1 VDSKSGVKGLFIY
14 HKLVCIFGF
23 LLFPEFGM
31 IMNYIC
37 KMIETFKM
45 KRAVIL
51 FIILILF
58 SGNVNSQKIDD
69 LEIKNQIAVFKNDLK
84 GPYQQIMWFCP
95 DGSKVPPQQRCPEK
109 GGLQRATYK
118 DWVES
123 LAKKNHVFLGQIL
136 ATTDYSA
143 FLDEENQYSRLKQ
156 YQLEKFLIAID
167 NGWILRK
174 ARFYR
179 GAFQDED
186 ENEWG
191 VKFLNWVLADKK
203 LELTNFYL
211 IKQTFKNIPHK
222 TENSNIQKVRA
233 LSLEIAESNPKFMNL
248 RIKIHGQPDIS
259 DLQQVIDFKSNNAN
273 QLSAEANAKL
283 DELIRELELLY
294 KSSDWQSLSSYVKLL
309 GATSA
314 HGKMLQSVLGE
325 LDKSTS
331 AAQKIKLAAELL
343 LEVRKSISSATAK
356 SKFILLDLSN
366 RLEENIFKELPNWEV
381 QTLSDL
387 IEKNYYLSMA
397 AAGCGFIELWEWDKI
412 AERIK
417 PFAKD
422 DISLAE
428 LNEYLINSRRI
439 VEWSTSMILVNY
451 ADEIKTFEGFEP
463 LVKGFT
469 DDLIRS
475 TILLQL
481 GQSVGMLGDFI
492 NEKSELT
499 NKVFNIK
506 DQGGIRGINP
516 GFSKGILQVEDSPEG
531 LKIAADKIYVFQY
544 PPSDLKPVA
553 GIATVNEG
561 NLVSHVQLL
570 ARNLGIPNSVL
581 SLQNLAALKPFS
593 GQEIFYA
600 VTGKG
605 NVLMKLAESMSRE
618 EKLLFEVKKRSENKI
633 RVPVH
638 KMDLK
643 QSRVLNLNQ
652 VNASSSGEICGPKAA
667 NLGQL
672 KLMFPEN
679 VVDGLVIPFG
689 IFRKHMDQMM
699 PNQQISYWDFLTVAF
714 EEASQMER
722 QKIPNEEINKFLLA
736 KLEILRNAI
745 LKMPLMPAFVDD
757 LKSQF
762 NSIFGRPLG
771 KLPVFL
777 RSDTNMEDL
786 KDFTGAGLNLTL
798 FNVLDEEKILKG
810 INQVWAS
817 PYSERSFQWRQSYL
831 LNPENVYPSI
841 LIIPSVNVDY
851 SGVLITKGVSMGDE
865 SDLTIAFSRGAGG
878 AVDGQSAESY
888 LLREDGQ
895 NILLAPSREP
905 SYNMLPVEGGTY
917 KQAATFENS
926 ILNEVNLHQIRNFA
940 AVLKQKMKE
949 SQGMKEPFDVELG
962 FLNNKLWLFQV
973 RPFVENRNAAGVS
986 YLESITPRIDES
998 QVFILSEKIK

>member
-1 VDSKSGVKGLFIY
+1 MRKIEILTFVLLLIIPASVKG
-14 HKLVCIFGF
+14 
-23 LLFPEFGM
+23 
-31 IMNYIC
+31 
-37 KMIETFKM
+37 
-45 KRAVIL
+45 
-51 FIILILF
+51 
-58 SGNVNSQKIDD
+58 QKISD
-69 LEIKNQIAVFKNDLK
+69 LEIKNKVDAFKSDIK

-136 ATTDYSA
+136 ATTDYST
-143 FLDEENQYSRLKQ
+143 FLNEENQYSRLKQ
-156 YQLEKFLIAID
+156 YQIEKFLMAID
-167 NGWILRK
+167 NGWILQK
-174 ARFYR
+174 AKYYR

-191 VKFLNWVLADKK
+191 VKFLNWVLAEKK

-211 IKQTFKNIPHK
+211 LKQTFKNVPHK

-248 RIKIHGQPDIS
+248 RIKIHGQPEFS
-259 DLQQVIDFKSNNAN
+259 DLQQVKDFKYRNTI
-273 QLSAEANAKL
+273 QLSEEANMKL
-283 DELIRELELLY
+283 DELIREMELLY
-294 KSSDWQSLSSYVKLL
+294 KLSDWQSLGSFVKLL
-309 GATSA
+309 GANSVQ
-314 HGKMLQSVLGE
+314 GKLLQSVLGE
-325 LDKSTS
+325 LNNTTS
-331 AAQKIKLAAELL
+331 AAQKIKLASELL
-343 LEVRKSISSATAK
+343 LEVRKSILSATAK
-356 SKFILLDLSN
+356 SKFVLLDLSN
-366 RLEENIFKELPNWEV
+366 RIEEIIFNELPKWEV
-381 QTLSDL
+381 LTLSDL

-412 AERIK
+412 SEQMK
-417 PFAKD
+417 PVAQD
-422 DISLAE
+422 EISLAH

-439 VEWSTSMILVNY
+439 VEWSTSIILANY
-451 ADEIKTFEGFEP
+451 DDEIKTFEGFEP

-481 GQSVGMLGDFI
+481 GQSVGILGDFI

-506 DQGGIRGINP
+506 DQSRIRGINP
-516 GFSKGILQVEDSPEG
+516 GFSKGILQVADSPEE
-531 LKIAADKIYVFQY
+531 LQVTADKIYVFQY

-581 SLQNLAALKPFS
+581 SLQNLAGLKPFS
-593 GQEIFYA
+593 GQEVFYA

-605 NVLMKLAESMSRE
+605 NVVMKLAETMNRE

-643 QSRVLNLNQ
+643 QIRVLNLNQ

-689 IFRKHMDQMM
+689 IFRQHMDQTM
-699 PNQQISYWDFLTVAF
+699 PSQLISYWDFLNVAF
-714 EEASQMER
+714 DEASQMEK
-722 QKIPNEEINKFLLA
+722 QKIPNEEINKFLLS
-736 KLEILRNAI
+736 KLEILRNEI
-745 LKMPLMPAFVDD
+745 LKMPLMPGFVDD

-762 NSIFGRPLG
+762 YSIFGKPIG

-817 PYSERSFQWRQSYL
+817 PYTERSFQWRQSYL

-888 LLREDGQ
+888 LLKEDGR

-905 SYNMLPVEGGTY
+905 IYNILPIEGGTK
-917 KQAATFENS
+917 KQSTTFEKS
-926 ILNEVNLHQIRNFA
+926 ILNEINLSQIRNFA
-940 AVLKQKMKE
+940 STLKQKMKE
-949 SQGMKEPFDVELG
+949 THGMKEPFDVELG
-962 FLNNKLWLFQV
+962 FLNNKFWLFQV

-986 YLESITPRIDES
+986 YLESITPKIDES
-998 QVFILSEKIK
+998 QMFILSEKIK